1 MRKISA
7 QKTVTVLAGTAIAAL
22 TLAGCQAPTSIDS
35 MSDELDA
42 TATESTEQT
51 EESLQATIDQAGA
64 ENDELAEATLPS
76 ELPDWT
82 IGAPDEGTDAY
93 VAWEALMGPEGEY
106 AALASY
112 QAVLDE
118 YGQVEPYSTIK
129 DAEAMHASALTRQL
143 ERMGVEVPDNPYLG
157 LIAAPADLTTAAAAW
172 AEGEVANVELYD
184 RLIAQTDDEAL
195 IRVFENLRRASAESH
210 LPAFELAAENGGTLD
225 PDQMSG
231 MQMMHSDDEHGNG
244 GGGSM
249 HSGGGQQQR
258 HGQHQESTL

>member
-22 TLAGCQAPTSIDS
+22 TLAGCQDPTSLLS

-42 TATESTEQT
+42 TATESTDQAED
-51 EESLQATIDQAGA
+51 SLQSTLDQADA
-64 ENDELAEATLPS
+64 ETDALADATLPS

-82 IGAPDEGTDAY
+82 IGAPSEGTDAF

-118 YGQVEPYSTIK
+118 YGQVEPYATIK
-129 DAEAMHASALTRQL
+129 DAEEMHASALTRQL
-143 ERMGVEVPDNPYLG
+143 ERMGVNVPDNPYLG
-157 LIAAPADLTTAAAAW
+157 LITAPADLTTAATAW

-184 RLIAQTDDEAL
+184 RLISDTDDEML

-231 MQMMHSDDEHGNG
+231 MQMMHSDGDHGGQGN
-244 GGGSM
+244 GSM
-249 HSGGGQQQR
+249 HSEGGQQQR

>member
-22 TLAGCQAPTSIDS
+22 TLAGCQDPTSLLS

-42 TATESTEQT
+42 TATESTDQAED
-51 EESLQATIDQAGA
+51 SLQSTLDQADA
-64 ENDELAEATLPS
+64 ETDALADATLPS

-82 IGAPDEGTDAY
+82 IGAPFEGTDAF

-118 YGQVEPYSTIK
+118 YGQVEPYATIK

-143 ERMGVEVPDNPYLG
+143 ERMGVNVPDNPYLG
-157 LIAAPADLTTAAAAW
+157 LITAPADLTTAATAW

-184 RLIAQTDDEAL
+184 RLISDTDDEML

-210 LPAFELAAENGGTLD
+210 LPAFELAAENGGTLG

-231 MQMMHSDDEHGNG
+231 MQVMHSDGDHGGQGNC
-244 GGGSM
+244 SM
-249 HSGGGQQQR
+249 HSEGGQHQR

>member
-1 MRKISA
+1 MRRISA

-22 TLAGCQAPTSIDS
+22 TLAGCQDPTSIDS
-35 MSDELDA
+35 RGDELDA
-42 TATESTEQT
+42 TASESIEQADS
-51 EESLQATIDQAGA
+51 SLQATLDEANA
-64 ENDELAEATLPS
+64 ETDLLAEVALPS
-76 ELPDWT
+76 DLPDWT

-112 QAVLDE
+112 QAVHDE
-118 YGQVEPYSTIK
+118 YGQVEPYATIK
-129 DAEAMHASALTRQL
+129 EAEAMHASALARQL
-143 ERMGVEVPDNPYLG
+143 ERMGVDVPANPYLG

-184 RLIAQTDDEAL
+184 RLIAQTDDEML

-210 LPAFELAAENGGTLD
+210 LPAFELAAESGGTLD

-231 MQMMHSDDEHGNG
+231 MQMMHSDDDHGNG
-244 GGGSM
+244 GNGSM

-258 HGQHQESTL
+258 HGQHQESLL